1 MDDERRHCLPSMPKG
16 ASNRWHS
23 DSLKADIA
31 EILLTLNKGDYFTSF
46 TLARMLYALGR
57 PHRRI
62 RGTKRL
68 ARNRNTQDISAYLHA
83 CSHFMRLAN
92 IVASESDEINIKR
105 RYMRAGVI
113 PRIDVLGD
121 EIQSPSDYYEVQ

>member
-1 MDDERRHCLPSMPKG
+1 M
-16 ASNRWHS
+16 
-23 DSLKADIA
+23 
-31 EILLTLNKGDYFTSF
+31 TLDKGDCFTRF
-46 TLARMLYALGR
+46 TLARMLYALGK
-57 PHRRI
+57 PHRRV

-83 CSHFMRLAN
+83 CTHFMRLAN
-92 IVASESDEINIKR
+92 IVASESDEINIK

>member
-1 MDDERRHCLPSMPKG
+1 MPKG